1 MNLWL
6 FTKKNLWS
14 IMLVI
19 FLIAVDLLT
28 KYVFYNNWWLKN
40 HDFIEPAMNMWISFS
55 FDVPYALVIPLSF
68 IVLFGF
74 LYFYRY
80 KIFSNIAIM
89 LLVAGTVGNL
99 YDRVVY
105 DGVRDFLVMPNMFI
119 FNIADVFLSLG
130 ILIAFAHVFFAKNK

>member
-1 MNLWL
+1 MNSSL
-6 FTKKNLWS
+6 FTKKNLQS
-14 IMLVI
+14 ILLAI
-19 FLIAVDLLT
+19 FLVFIDLGT
-28 KYVFYNNWWLKN
+28 KYIFYNNQWGKN
-40 HDFIEPAMNMWISFS
+40 YSFIEPAMNMWISFS
-55 FDVPYALVIPLSF
+55 FDVPYILVIPLSF

-80 KIFSNIAIM
+80 KIFSNIAII

-119 FNIADVFLSLG
+119 FNIADILLSLG
-130 ILIAFAHVFFAKNK
+130 ILIAFAHIFFAKNK